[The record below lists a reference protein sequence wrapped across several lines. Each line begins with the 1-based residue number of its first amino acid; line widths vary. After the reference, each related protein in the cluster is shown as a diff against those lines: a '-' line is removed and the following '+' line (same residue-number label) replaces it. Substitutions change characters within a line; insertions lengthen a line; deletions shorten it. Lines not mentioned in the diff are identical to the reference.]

1 MIKKIS
7 FILLVVIMLSGCS
20 GYTGAKEL
28 KRQMNVIE
36 QQLAAEDW
44 EALSVQID
52 RLMSAYDKN
61 EWKLQLL
68 GDEGE
73 YERLHESI
81 NRLRATIELKDVE
94 SASLELA
101 TLKTIVG
108 DIYSL

>member
-7 FILLVVIMLSGCS
+7 LMLLIVIMLSGCS
-20 GYTGAKEL
+20 SYTGAKEI
-28 KRQMNVIE
+28 KQQMNVIE

-44 EALSVQID
+44 EALTVQMD
-52 RLMSAYDKN
+52 RLLSSYDKN

-81 NRLRATIELKDVE
+81 NRLRAAIELKDME
-94 SASLELA
+94 SANLELA